1 MADFT
6 LTREQ
11 HDATICA
18 DIGEAAGQT
27 DWPIKHRND
36 GDNVILTL
44 PDGVLTRAQF
54 DAVVFAHVPPV
65 AVAPVD
71 RDAQLVADLQ
81 GTPTV
86 AQLTAALR
94 RRFGG

>member
-1 MADFT
+1 MDFI

-11 HDATICA
+11 HDRTICA
-18 DIGEAAGQT
+18 EIGEAAGQT
-27 DWPIKHRND
+27 DWSIGHRNQ
-36 GDNVILTL
+36 GDAVILTL
-44 PDGVLTRAQF
+44 PDGALTKAQF
-54 DAVVFAHVPPV
+54 DAVVAAHVPPV